1 MRELVILMLITA
13 ALAWC
18 ADHVT
23 MGPMNHAQR
32 HRLVFCTLLIII
44 LLAGFAGLRTQ
55 CNDTEAY
62 RYAYELITEGSWKM
76 TDKSVGANPLFN
88 WINYQLKICG
98 VSTQNFLM
106 FWAFLTVAC
115 YFIFVHRY
123 SADYP
128 LTVFLLFTTGCYT
141 FVFAGIKQAA
151 AVGIAV
157 IAVTFALKR
166 KWFFFIAGV
175 LIASLIHHIR

>member
-1 MRELVILMLITA
+1 MRELVILMLITV

-62 RYAYELITEGSWKM
+62 RHAYELITEGSWKM

-106 FWAFLTVAC
+106 FWAFLTVGC
-115 YFIFVHRY
+115 YFIFAHRY
-123 SADYP
+123 SVDYP
-128 LTVFLLFTTGCYT
+128 LTVFMLIKTGSYT
-141 FVFAGIKQAA
+141 FV
-151 AVGIAV
+151 
-157 IAVTFALKR
+157 
-166 KWFFFIAGV
+166 
-175 LIASLIHHIR
+175 

>member
-106 FWAFLTVAC
+106 FL
-115 YFIFVHRY
+115 
-123 SADYP
+123 
-128 LTVFLLFTTGCYT
+128 
-141 FVFAGIKQAA
+141 
-151 AVGIAV
+151 
-157 IAVTFALKR
+157 
-166 KWFFFIAGV
+166 
-175 LIASLIHHIR
+175 AS